1 MTDYTRAAGL
11 TIDWETADKITI
23 STLKDMIDTL
33 HKDNIRINHLLAQA
47 PGKHLD
53 SDLAYNH
60 ELIKSIK
67 VVLSYFGEV
76 QDA

>member
-1 MTDYTRAAGL
+1 MTEYTRATGL
-11 TIDWETADKITI
+11 TIDWETADKIT
-23 STLKDMIDTL
+23 SLTLKDMLKTL
-33 HKDNIRINHLLAQA
+33 HSDNDRIYHLLAHV
-47 PGKHLD
+47 PGNQLD

-67 VVLSYFGEV
+67 IVLSYFGEV